1 MGMISDIFEFIFELL
16 LELIPN
22 AVWKVLLSVVGIVM
36 TVVGVTK
43 ITGSTRIGA
52 ALIVVGTF
60 LFIGSLISLYR
71 SS

>member
-1 MGMISDIFEFIFELL
+1 MIDDIFEFIFELL

-22 AVWKVLLSVVGIVM
+22 AVWKILLSVVGIAM
-36 TVVGVTK
+36 TVVGGTK
-43 ITGSTRIGA
+43 ITESTRLGA

-60 LFIGSLISLYR
+60 LFVGSLISLYR